1 MSQIDHRWIKILTI
15 AVQGIICLAL
25 YFART
30 CCFLLNS
37 LFALFKILFI
47 LVLAIAGFV
56 ATRHPDSGT
65 RDYSKRH
72 AEFDSF
78 KALAGMIHV
87 IYTYEG
93 WEYTN
98 FVRTPSHRGCEL
110 ANRYLRSLG
119 RSKHPKKLYAK
130 RCFCR

>member
-1 MSQIDHRWIKILTI
+1 MLTI

-25 YFART
+25 YFSRT
-30 CCFLLNS
+30 CCFLLNN
-37 LFALFKILFI
+37 LFALFKVVFL

-65 RDYSKRH
+65 RDYGKRH

-78 KALAGMIHV
+78 KCLAAMIHV

-98 FVRTPSHRGCEL
+98 FVRSFSHRGCEL
-110 ANRYLRSLG
+110 ANRYLRSPE
-119 RSKHPKKLYAK
+119 RSEHPKKLCVK
-130 RCFCR
+130 LCFCR